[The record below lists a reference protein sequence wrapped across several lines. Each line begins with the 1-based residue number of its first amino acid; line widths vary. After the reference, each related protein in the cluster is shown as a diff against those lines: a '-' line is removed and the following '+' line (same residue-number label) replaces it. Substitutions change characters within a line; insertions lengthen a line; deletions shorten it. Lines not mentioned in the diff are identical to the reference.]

1 MKKISSLA
9 VISIFLLAYMP
20 ANAFTMYGNSAG
32 IGPDLVS
39 QLDIS
44 GSPLA
49 GTLVQNFNVS
59 NGNGRGVVVVG
70 NILYSTQV
78 GDPNIYKTDL
88 TTGLPLGSI
97 TTNVASMS
105 TLAWDGS
112 TFWTSDYT
120 GNNNAYQ
127 IDINGNTL
135 KTIQLSFAGN
145 NYDGMEYF
153 NGKLIANRGDAA
165 TGPYDVYDLDGN
177 LLQAAFITTTGSS
190 TGIAFDGTYF
200 YTSNVFAGTLSQ
212 WDGTTGAF
220 IADIPLSGNGYG
232 FLIEDLS
239 VDYAQRPGTGSPVP
253 EPVTLLLLG
262 VGLMGITGYGRKKL
276 S

>member
-1 MKKISSLA
+1 
-9 VISIFLLAYMP
+9 
-20 ANAFTMYGNSAG
+20 
-32 IGPDLVS
+32 
-39 QLDIS
+39 
-44 GSPLA
+44 
-49 GTLVQNFNVS
+49 
-59 NGNGRGVVVVG
+59 
-70 NILYSTQV
+70 
-78 GDPNIYKTDL
+78 
-88 TTGLPLGSI
+88 
-97 TTNVASMS
+97 MS

-200 YTSNVFAGTLSQ
+200 YTSNIFAGTLSQ

-220 IADIPLSGNGYG
+220 IADIALSGNGYS

-239 VDYAQRPGTGSPVP
+239 VDYAQRPDTGNPVP
-253 EPVTLLLLG
+253 EPATLLLLG
-262 VGLMGITGYGRKKL
+262 VGLMGISGYGRKKL

>member
-1 MKKISSLA
+1 MKKMSFLVAIS
-9 VISIFLLAYMP
+9 VVLLVYIP

-32 IGPDLVS
+32 YGPDLVS
-39 QLDIS
+39 QLSIS
-44 GSPLA
+44 GTPLA
-49 GTLVQNFNVS
+49 GTLVQNYNVS

-78 GDPNIYKTDL
+78 GDPKIYETDL
-88 TTGLPLGSI
+88 TTGLSLGSI
-97 TTNVASMS
+97 TTSVASMS

-127 IDINGNTL
+127 IDTNGNTI
-135 KTIQLSFAGN
+135 KTIQLTFGGN

-165 TGPYDVYDLDGN
+165 TGPYDVYDLNGN
-177 LLQAAFITTTGSS
+177 LLQAAFITTSGPS

-200 YTSNVFAGTLSQ
+200 YTSNIFAGTLSQ

-220 IADIPLSGNGYG
+220 IADIALSGGS

-239 VDYAQRPGTGSPVP
+239 VDYAQRPDTGGGTPVP
-253 EPVTLLLLG
+253 EPATVVLLG
-262 VGLMGITGYGRKKL
+262 AGLIGLAGYGRKRL
-276 S
+276 N

>member
-1 MKKISSLA
+1 MKKISFGV
-9 VISIFLLAYMP
+9 VISIVFLVYIP

-32 IGPDLVS
+32 SGPDLVS

-44 GSPLA
+44 GTPLA
-49 GTLVQNFNVS
+49 GTLVQNYNVS

-78 GDPNIYKTDL
+78 GDPKIYETDL
-88 TTGLPLGSI
+88 TTGLSLGSI
-97 TTNVASMS
+97 TTSVASMS

-127 IDINGNTL
+127 IDTNGNTI
-135 KTIQLSFAGN
+135 KTIQLTFGGN

-165 TGPYDVYDLDGN
+165 TGPYDVYDLNGN
-177 LLQAAFITTTGSS
+177 LLQAAFITTSGPS

-200 YTSNVFAGTLSQ
+200 YTSNIFAGTLSQ

-220 IADIPLSGNGYG
+220 IADIALSGGS

-239 VDYAQRPGTGSPVP
+239 VDYAQRPDTGGGTPVP
-253 EPVTLLLLG
+253 EPATVVLLG
-262 VGLMGITGYGRKKL
+262 AGLIGLAGYGRKKL
-276 S
+276 N